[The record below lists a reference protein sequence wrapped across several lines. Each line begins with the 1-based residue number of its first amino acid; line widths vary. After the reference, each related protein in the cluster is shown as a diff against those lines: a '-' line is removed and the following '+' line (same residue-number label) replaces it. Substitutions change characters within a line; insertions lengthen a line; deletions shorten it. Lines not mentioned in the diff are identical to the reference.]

1 MTELIKCIYCDS
13 EKSLTK
19 SDIIPDAITTAKC
32 TNKNVCKQ
40 CNNLTNKL
48 HEQKFAMD
56 FSFIRNKLG
65 YTSRRNNELVP
76 FKMDIWVNEKPS
88 LRKKPSFT
96 KNFYSPKKFIDDELL
111 LASDGT
117 VTGFKNAPPKYKTL
131 INPKIQYLYQIDY
144 KRLFFSNSTIRT
156 IAKIGYE
163 WHCKM
168 NNINSKMLKYDR
180 LRNYILN
187 NGKNTFV
194 EIIDDQ
200 FFENHTKHF
209 FGYVEGAH
217 ALFEYTDNQKRYVV
231 FSLFGIVWY
240 RILICKEY
248 SKNFEPTEMHQ
259 FLLDR
264 EVKVQKSNA
273 MGIDILGDQR
283 LIKNYFLNPKTIKIH
298 KIKVSHTKNW
308 EEKLKGLLSNLRITY
323 YEVARLVKA
332 IDGDGMLAKCN
343 SSYFIDLLNYQE
355 NRKIMGVVI
364 LHCLNGLKYS
374 NDISFNEN
382 LKNIDGKILNNLIGA
397 KEFILKNIE
406 DQSKFEL
413 FMQTL
418 IGGKKV
424 FDSITRAC

>member
-1 MTELIKCIYCDS
+1 MTELIKCIYCDT
-13 EKSLTK
+13 EESLTK

-32 TNKNVCKQ
+32 INKNVCKQ

-65 YTSRRNNELVP
+65 YTSRRNNEPVP
-76 FKMDIWVNEKPS
+76 FKMDIWVNERPS

-96 KNFYSPKKFIDDELL
+96 KNFYSSKKFINDELII
-111 LASDGT
+111 ASDGT
-117 VTGFKNAPPKYKTL
+117 VKGFKNAPPKYKTL
-131 INPKIQYLYQIDY
+131 IKPEIHYLYQIDY
-144 KRLFFSNSTIRT
+144 KRLYFSSSTIRT

-168 NNINSKMLKYDR
+168 NRINRKMSRYEG

-187 NGKNTFV
+187 YGKNIYV
-194 EIIDDQ
+194 EIIDDHV
-200 FFENHTKHF
+200 FENHTKHF

-248 SKNFEPTEMHQ
+248 KKNIEATEMHQ
-259 FLLDR
+259 FLLDQ
-264 EVKVQKSNA
+264 EIKVQKSNA
-273 MGIDILGDQR
+273 IGIDVLGDQE
-283 LIKNYFLNPKTIKIH
+283 LINNYFLNPKTMKIH
-298 KIKVSHTKNW
+298 KIKVSHTKIW
-308 EEKLKGLLSNLRITY
+308 EEKLKDLLSNLVITY
-323 YEVARLVKA
+323 HEVARLIKA
-332 IDGDGMLAKCN
+332 IDGDGILGKSN

-364 LHCLNGLKYS
+364 LHCLDGLNYKY
-374 NDISFNEN
+374 DISFNEN
-382 LKNIDGKILNNLIGA
+382 LKNIEGKMLDIVKDA
-397 KEFILKNIE
+397 KKFIEINIE

-413 FMQTL
+413 FMKTL

-424 FDSITRAC
+424 FDSITIT